1 MVQVQRDYPVSELLE
16 FELEYSS
23 PRAPLRTGELV
34 RGRTFSRE
42 TPGVHFHDESVKT
55 GARSLGHL
63 SLGGTA

>member
-1 MVQVQRDYPVSELLE
+1 MQVQCDHSVPELLE
-16 FELEYSS
+16 FKLEYSS

-42 TPGVHFHDESVKT
+42 APGVHFHDESVKT
-55 GARSLGHL
+55 GARFLGHL